1 MLIDVAISGGRIV
14 IKKEA
19 EKILKH
25 KNLTTEIQRIW
36 NVEIESDS
44 SNNREKWNHPRII
57 QTVPEQRAGKA
68 RNQGIAHLLRNLL
81 M

>member
-1 MLIDVAISGGRIV
+1 V

-36 NVEIESDS
+36 NVEIENDT
-44 SNNREKWNHPRII
+44 SNRREKGNQHRII
-57 QTVPEQRAGKA
+57 QTVPEQRTGKA
-68 RNQGIAHLLRNLL
+68 RNQGIAHLLRNVL